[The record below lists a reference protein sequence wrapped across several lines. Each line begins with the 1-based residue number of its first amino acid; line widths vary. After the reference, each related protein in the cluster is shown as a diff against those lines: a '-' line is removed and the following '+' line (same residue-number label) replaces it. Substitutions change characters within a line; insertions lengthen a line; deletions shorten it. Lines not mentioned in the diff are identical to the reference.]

1 MSLLEST
8 LRHSY
13 EFMSEHK
20 CDWGTEE
27 KVLISL
33 NEKKE
38 PIFIKMENNNPMES
52 GALLFN
58 QLILDFDL
66 TDPHT
71 NERIKIEGFTNKCDI
86 IKDNEFKIIYFLCY

>member
-8 LRHSY
+8 LPHSY

-38 PIFIKMENNNPMES
+38 PIFIKMENNKPMES

-66 TDPHT
+66 TDPHS